1 MLRIAKHVE
10 LESVSGIGVSR
21 FLAPASCREFEDVRE
36 PAPEEVCRLLFKLL
50 WLGIAG
56 IFTLV
61 NITVKRLF

>member
-1 MLRIAKHVE
+1 MMSWNPCLAVK
-10 LESVSGIGVSR
+10 LALGY
-21 FLAPASCREFEDVRE
+21 LAPQLQHRVASLRLKES
-36 PAPEEVCRLLFKLL
+36 APEEVCRLPFKLL